1 MYIEPNTIIRVLKD
15 CPLDNTYN
23 HTIYFNSA
31 STQTAYFQGLTKYTF
46 TDQSYQRVQR
56 GRMRVQR
63 KAEDLYD
70 CNYLMFQ
77 NSSFGT
83 KWFYAFIT
91 SVEYVNNITSEI
103 VFEIDVMQTWFF
115 DYTVKQCFVER
126 EHSATDVI
134 GANLI
139 PEKLELGD
147 YVSNGYSVTQQMGDY
162 SIVVA
167 STFDKDYKDTGGGTY
182 GDVYSGLTFNAFENT
197 GTGRDEVQ
205 DFIMNARDKTE
216 GIVAVFLMPTAFVRE
231 EGSSMASYTI
241 SKDKNLTSIDG
252 YIPRNKKLFTYP
264 YNFLYVTNLQ
274 GNSAVYHYEDFDS
287 NACKFMMFGDM
298 SPNPTVILAPENYKG
313 ASLNLDE
320 KITLTGFPQV
330 PYTTDSFKAWLA
342 QSAGNVATDA
352 IANSAQFAMAGS
364 MFGGPIGTIAGAGLG
379 FFTSVLSTIGQ
390 TYKASIQPDQ
400 AHGGSGSTALIT
412 ARHKDFIFMPKHIR
426 GEFAKIIDDFFDMF
440 GYATNRVKVPNR
452 NSRPHW
458 NFVKTNGCVITG
470 SVPADDMNSICSIY
484 NNGITFWK
492 NGSEV
497 GNYSLD
503 NRP

>member
-23 HTIYFNSA
+23 HTIYFNSVSA
-31 STQTAYFQGLTKYTF
+31 QTAYFQNLTKYTF
-46 TDQSYQRVQR
+46 ADQSYQRVQR
-56 GRMRVQR
+56 GKMRVQR

-77 NSSFGT
+77 NSSFGN

-103 VFEIDVMQTWFF
+103 SFEIDVMQTWFF
-115 DYTVKQCFVER
+115 DYQLKECFVER

-147 YVSNGYSVTQQMGDY
+147 YVTVDNSTTGKLSKT
-162 SIVVA
+162 SIVVSA
-167 STFDKDYKDTGGGTY
+167 TFDEDYKDTGGGYYAGT
-182 GDVYSGLTFNAFENT
+182 YSGLTFIEFDNT
-197 GTGRDEVQ
+197 AQGAKDAE
-205 DFIMNARDKTE
+205 DFIMNARDKTD
-216 GIVAVFLMPTAFVRE
+216 GIVSVSLMPSNFLVGDGAEMKTENIDINKYV
-231 EGSSMASYTI
+231 SSI
-241 SKDKNLTSIDG
+241 GG
-252 YIPRNKKLFTYP
+252 YVPRNKKLLTYP
-264 YNFLYVTNLQ
+264 YNFLYATNFQ
-274 GNSAVYHYEDFDS
+274 GNSGVFHYEYFNTNDCSFELR
-287 NACKFMMFGDM
+287 CDM
-298 SPNPTVILAPENYKG
+298 SPNPTAILAPKQYKG
-313 ASLNLDE
+313 VTVNYDE
-320 KITLTGFPQV
+320 KMTLTGYPQL

-342 QSAGNVATDA
+342 QSAGNAAVNALSTA
-352 IANSAQFAMAGS
+352 GQYAMAGS
-364 MFGGPIGTIAGAGLG
+364 IAGGVGAVAGGVIGL
-379 FFTSVLSTIGQ
+379 FTSVLNTIGQ
-390 TYKASIQPDQ
+390 VYTASIQPDQ
-400 AHGGSGSTALIT
+400 AHGGGGSTTLAASLLL
-412 ARHKDFIFMPKHIR
+412 DFGFYAKQIR
-426 GEFAKIIDDFFDMF
+426 PEFARIIDDFFDMF

-458 NFVKTNGCVITG
+458 NYVKTIGCVITG
-470 SVPADDMNSICSIY
+470 SVPSDDMNSICSIY

>member
-31 STQTAYFQGLTKYTF
+31 SAQTAYFQNLTKYTF
-46 TDQSYQRVQR
+46 ADQSYQRVQR
-56 GRMRVQR
+56 GKMRVQR

-91 SVEYVNNITSEI
+91 SVEYVNNVTSEI

-115 DYTVKQCFVER
+115 DYQLKECFVER

-147 YVSNGYSVTQQMGDY
+147 YVADSATGTQQMGDY

-167 STFDKDYKDTGGGTY
+167 CTFDENYDDTGGGYYAGT
-182 GDVYSGLTFNAFENT
+182 YSGLTFIKFDNDRT
-197 GTGRDEVQ
+197 GASEAEE
-205 DFIMNARDKTE
+205 FIMNARDKTE
-216 GIVAVFLMPTAFVRE
+216 GIVAVFLMPTAFAVD
-231 EGSSMASYTI
+231 EGASITFHTITKNKSLSSI
-241 SKDKNLTSIDG
+241 GG
-252 YIPRNKKLFTYP
+252 YVPRNKKLLTYP
-264 YNFLYVTNLQ
+264 YNFLYVSNNN
-274 GNSAVYHYEDFDS
+274 GNSAVFKYEYFDS
-287 NACKFMMFGDM
+287 DDCKFQMFCDM
-298 SPNPTVILAPENYKG
+298 SPNPTVILAPQGYKG
-313 ASLNLDE
+313 IGTNFDE
-320 KITLTGFPQV
+320 KLTLTGFPQL

-342 QSAGNVATDA
+342 QSAGNVAVDA
-352 IANSAQFAMAGS
+352 LSSAAQYAVAGS
-364 MFGGPIGTIAGAGLG
+364 FAGGVGAFVGATVG
-379 FFTSVLSTIGQ
+379 FFSSVLNTIGQ
-390 TYKASIQPDQ
+390 TYTASIQPDQ
-400 AHGGSGSTALIT
+400 AHGGSGSTAMVT
-412 ARHKDFIFMPKHIR
+412 ARQMDYIFMPKHIR
-426 GEFAKIIDDFFDMF
+426 PEFARIIDDFFDMF

-458 NFVKTNGCVITG
+458 NYVKTIGCVVTG